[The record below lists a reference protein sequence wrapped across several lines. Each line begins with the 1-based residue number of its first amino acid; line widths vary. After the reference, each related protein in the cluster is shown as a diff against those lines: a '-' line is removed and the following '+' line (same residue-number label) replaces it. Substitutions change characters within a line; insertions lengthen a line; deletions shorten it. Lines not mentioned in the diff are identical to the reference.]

1 MCIRDSG
8 YGYSSKEMISL
19 LQKARQPFNANSIA
33 QAAAIGALADES
45 WVLQC
50 RRRNEDGLKQMEDG
64 LKNLGLDFVSSQAN
78 FILVDISD
86 GAKAYKLLQKNGIIT
101 RPMPK
106 ELSNYLRISIG
117 TEIENEKA
125 LRALRDIIPLN

>member
-1 MCIRDSG
+1 
-8 YGYSSKEMISL
+8 MISL

-50 RRRNEDGLKQMEDG
+50 RRRNDDGLKQMEDG
-64 LKNLGLDFVSSQAN
+64 FKGLGLDFVSSKAN
-78 FILVDISD
+78 FILVDVSD
-86 GAKAYKLLQKNGIIT
+86 GAKAYKLLQKKGIIT

-125 LRALRDIIPLN
+125 LRALRDILPLH